1 MTDNFAI
8 REEGKVTLI
17 ELLAELDRL
26 SVLSIRNQLT
36 ELAKRRKNFIINF
49 SKSDYINSAIVGAL
63 VGMRNLV
70 NERGGNLILCSVKP
84 RIRYILGLIGASKIL
99 KIYGSEADGI
109 NCRISFVVRHGTPQV
124 GDNTPLRKIVLRK
137 AVFY

>member
-1 MTDNFAI
+1 MTDIFAI

-36 ELAKRRKNFIINF
+36 ELAKRQKNFIISF
-49 SKSDYINSAIVGAL
+49 SKSDYINSTIVGAL

-70 NERGGNLILCSVKP
+70 NERGGDLILCSVKP

-99 KIYGSEADGI
+99 KIYDSEADAI
-109 NCRISFVVRHGTPQV
+109 ASF
-124 GDNTPLRKIVLRK
+124 
-137 AVFY
+137 